1 MVGALAF
8 AVLGPVVVEPGD
20 VAVVEPEDVLERLE
34 VADDVSVVP
43 EGLFPPDTDERV
55 DDRGP
60 LGFDGAR
67 PAG

>member
-1 MVGALAF
+1 MVGALVF
-8 AVLGPVVVEPGD
+8 VVLMPVVVELGD
-20 VAVVEPEDVLERLE
+20 AVEVEDVLERLE

-43 EGLFPPDTDERV
+43 EGFCTPDTDERV

-60 LGFDGAR
+60 LWFDGAR

>member
-1 MVGALAF
+1 MVGALVF
-8 AVLGPVVVEPGD
+8 VVLMPVVVELGD
-20 VAVVEPEDVLERLE
+20 AVEVEDVLERLE

>member
-1 MVGALAF
+1 MVGALVF
-8 AVLGPVVVEPGD
+8 VVLMPVVVELED
-20 VAVVEPEDVLERLE
+20 AVEVEDVLERLE